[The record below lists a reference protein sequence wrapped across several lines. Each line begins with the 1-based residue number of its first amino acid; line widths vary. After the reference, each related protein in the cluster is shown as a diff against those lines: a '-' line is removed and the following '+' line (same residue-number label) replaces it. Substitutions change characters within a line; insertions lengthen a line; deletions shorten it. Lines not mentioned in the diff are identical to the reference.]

1 MVNTFERNRFYES
14 QRTLTVGKRAVRY
27 VVMGPDRGE
36 VADETALLVPGIVTR
51 LRGMSLLAEE
61 LRHMGY
67 QTVSMAHD
75 YIDEDCPQDV
85 RAMVEAIRDGEIT
98 HDGTKPLTVI
108 THSLGTIHAMRG
120 IASMCNASKYVDGV
134 VVTAPTGYGGVH
146 PEQMV
151 WSLLREAI
159 QRPATEHARD
169 VVIEAF
175 EYTIRARYNLVNKIR
190 EARDKWV
197 IDETQQLREAGIP
210 ITAVRYAH
218 DMLVHFDEVAAGL
231 GRAGVQYSFDVYA
244 DHAGHNSHL
253 LHPGLVATAVT
264 NAIMSQADSEYVGRG
279 ATLLGTNNA

>member
-1 MVNTFERNRFYES
+1 MVNTFERDRFYES
-14 QRTLTVGKRAVRY
+14 QETLSVGKRAVRY
-27 VVMGPDRGE
+27 VVMGPESGE

-75 YIDEDCPQDV
+75 HIDEKCPQDV
-85 RAMVEAIRDGEIT
+85 QAMVEAIRDGKIIQ
-98 HDGTKPLTVI
+98 DGTKPLTVI
-108 THSLGTIHAMRG
+108 THSLGTIHAIRG
-120 IASMCNASKYVDGV
+120 IARMRNASEYVDGV
-134 VVTAPTGYGGVH
+134 VITAPTGYGGVH

-175 EYTIRARYNLVNKIR
+175 EYTIRARYNLVKKIR
-190 EARDKWV
+190 EARDERV
-197 IDETQQLREAGIP
+197 IDETRQLHEAGVP

-231 GRAGVQYSFDVYA
+231 GRAGVQYSFDVHA

-253 LHPGLVATAVT
+253 LHPELVASAVT
-264 NAIMSQADSEYVGRG
+264 SAIMSQADGGYDARG
-279 ATLLGTNNA
+279 ATLLGTNDA